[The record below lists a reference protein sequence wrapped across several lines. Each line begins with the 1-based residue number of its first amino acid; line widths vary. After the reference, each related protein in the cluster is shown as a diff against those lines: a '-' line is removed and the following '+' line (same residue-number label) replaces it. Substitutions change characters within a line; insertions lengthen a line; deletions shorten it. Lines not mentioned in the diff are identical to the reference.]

1 MPYTYVMGIS
11 HSISKLT
18 RQKAERLGEIAK
30 HRDAIKRL
38 QQEIKK
44 LDDVMRMIDAG
55 VDVDAVKP
63 VRTRNPLFSRGELL
77 RLVLAVLKENGRPMT
92 RKAIASVLEARR
104 GDGLDLHTH
113 VKACTKRH
121 ARNGVLREISRE
133 PSGEYLYEIAPLE
146 RPARDNRPSRPALV
160 LLAKP

>member
-1 MPYTYVMGIS
+1 MS
-11 HSISKLT
+11 HSIAKLT

-63 VRTRNPLFSRGELL
+63 VRTRVPLFPRGGLL
-77 RLVLAVLKENGRPMT
+77 RLILAVLKENGQPMT
-92 RKAIASVLEARR
+92 RKAIEAALEAQR
-104 GDGLDLHTH
+104 GDGRDLHSH

-121 ARNGVLREISRE
+121 ARNGVLREVGRE
-133 PSGEYLYEIAPLE
+133 PSGEHLYEIAPLE
-146 RPARDNRPSRPALV
+146 RPARDNKPSRPTLV

>member
-1 MPYTYVMGIS
+1 MGIS

-30 HRDAIKRL
+30 HNDAIKRL
-38 QQEIKK
+38 RQEIKK

-63 VRTRNPLFSRGELL
+63 VRTCKPLFPRGGLL
-77 RLVLAVLKENGRPMT
+77 RLVLALLKQNGRPMT
-92 RKAIASVLEARR
+92 RTAIAAALEAQRD
-104 GDGLDLHTH
+104 DGRDLRSR
-113 VKACTKRH
+113 VKSCTKRH
-121 ARNGVLREISRE
+121 TRNGVLREVGRE
-133 PSGEYLYEIAPLE
+133 PSGEHLYEIAPLE
-146 RPARDNRPSRPALV
+146 RPAYDNKPSRPALV

>member
-1 MPYTYVMGIS
+1 MRIS

-55 VDVDAVKP
+55 VDVNAVKP
-63 VRTRNPLFSRGELL
+63 VRTCKPLFPRGGLL
-77 RLVLAVLKENGRPMT
+77 RLVLAVLKENGCPMT
-92 RKAIASVLEARR
+92 RKAITSVLEARR

-121 ARNGVLREISRE
+121 ARSGVLREASRE
-133 PSGEYLYEIAPLE
+133 PSGEYLYEIAPFE
-146 RPARDNRPSRPALV
+146 RPVKDDKPARPTLV

>member
-1 MPYTYVMGIS
+1 MGIS

-44 LDDVMRMIDAG
+44 LDDVVRMIDAG

-63 VRTRNPLFSRGELL
+63 VRTRPGPTSTNVSYPASIMVCIEVSHWTG
-77 RLVLAVLKENGRPMT
+77 LA
-92 RKAIASVLEARR
+92 A
-104 GDGLDLHTH
+104 
-113 VKACTKRH
+113 
-121 ARNGVLREISRE
+121 
-133 PSGEYLYEIAPLE
+133 
-146 RPARDNRPSRPALV
+146 
-160 LLAKP
+160 